1 MWQIKTASGTWIRIG
16 SSSEMSPA
24 RFVSGEGQSM
34 VLSQAYGE
42 LQCMIRCGTINFT
55 HTRILLPHAASHA
68 HINSQTG
75 IYTHTIQIW
84 HIYLDLPW
92 KTTNNVVGKYTSP
105 MDGMGYESII
115 IYQLSRP
122 SRSFSTVA
130 SARLHARPVPWDR
143 CQRID
148 EFHQAQPR
156 WPLKDSKQSGSQQLN
171 SQIMSNP

>member
-1 MWQIKTASGTWIRIG
+1 MWRIKIASGTWIRIG

-42 LQCMIRCGTINFT
+42 LWCMIRCGTINFT

-68 HINSQTG
+68 HIDSQTG

-92 KTTNNVVGKYTSP
+92 KTTNNVVGKYTVRP
-105 MDGMGYESII
+105 MDGMGYES

-143 CQRID
+143 CQRSSSRID
-148 EFHQAQPR
+148 GNGEAVGR
-156 WPLKDSKQSGSQQLN
+156 WKIRNNQDSN
-171 SQIMSNP
+171 S